1 MKPTKYILLFSVV
14 YFLQFQ
20 LTIHSQSAA
29 LEVISAYEVIDINEL
44 IPQKKKSLQKFQT
57 LDLGTYGIYTLDI
70 YENPLLSDKYKV
82 RRSTNDGIL
91 ESNTSSAI
99 SYIGT
104 VKGHVNSSVAL
115 TINDQFV
122 HGFIKVGK
130 QEINIE
136 PLRYYDADAAT
147 QDIIVYESA
156 DQEHIHSVHC
166 GLDHDL
172 ERQFVESVNE
182 QKVNKSVLDGCIEV
196 DMAIASDYLMYEHY
210 GSTVN
215 VENHAIAMLNA
226 AQTNYD
232 TEFEDEIRFNL
243 VEQFISEC
251 STCDPWTTSSD
262 TETLLLD
269 FREWASESWENTVDQ
284 SSLWSKR
291 DFERN
296 GNTAANGLAFV
307 NTICTSHSSLVVE
320 DNDTANRKRVLFSH
334 ELGHNFGAVHDE
346 SNSNFIMSTPLVETN
361 EWSTESLEDINSRYL
376 RFPCLTGCERSQNVV
391 ADFDVEFIGA
401 CVPVNVQYRNKS
413 FGDLDSV
420 KWIFPGGNP
429 TFSTELEPIV
439 NYGVGGTFDVRL
451 EVYGSNGTFDI
462 LERSDVIS
470 FGQNPTAEFRY
481 EFITDTTVVFVVN
494 KPFANTTY
502 LWDFGDGQTS
512 EEQTPTHI
520 YNSLENI
527 TATLTM
533 SNTCGTTSFATRITQ
548 QNTTLP
554 TADFTSTNRFAC
566 VGESIQFT
574 NLSEHAD
581 SVSWFFEGGSPFNTS
596 DENPIVTYPELGSYA
611 VGLIAINE
619 VGADTIFVS
628 AYSILDP
635 VPVSAFTYEVNGK
648 SVSFTQTSQYA
659 RALKWDFGDGN
670 TSEDISPV
678 HTYAIEGNYAVSLTV
693 ENICQ
698 TAIYSDTIQIESDL
712 PVPDFTASSIE
723 LCENG
728 SVLFRNQSTNANQYQ
743 WEFEGGIPSSS
754 TEENPIVAYMDP
766 GTFSVKL
773 IASNDDGHVELIEE
787 NLISIKPEPI
797 VDFDFLVD
805 GSTVEFTNASQHL
818 QSAQWSFGDGTV
830 STNNNASH
838 TYAQS
843 GTYEVS
849 LVGANSCGFATTSQ
863 TVQVDIE
870 LPFASFGANSNELCA
885 GSVVGFASSAQNATS
900 VIWIFEGGIPETST
914 SERPSVL
921 YISKGEYNVTL
932 IANNQNGSD
941 TLVFEDYISVS
952 KLPVATF
959 ESTSAERTVT
969 FENLS
974 TDGDE
979 YFWNLGDGTFST
991 EESPIHTYQ
1000 TEGNYTVMLRTT
1012 NSCGSS
1018 EFSLN
1023 LVLADG
1029 TMNAGMIDSVD
1040 VVVDFSLSAE
1050 QICQGADLSITN
1062 LSTGIDSLRWY
1073 LNDSIEITDGSVQL
1087 TEPGINTISLI
1098 AWEGDTSYTLEK
1110 EILVEGVPVPDFS
1123 FQRIGDSNEI
1133 SFLNL
1138 STGADNYIW
1147 SFGDRFSSAFE
1158 NPNHTYGQDTSY
1170 TVQLTASNSCSS
1182 ATIQKEVDLSLTEI
1196 PDAIFSIS
1204 SAAICKGQTVTFS
1217 ALDTLATD
1225 VEWIF
1230 EGATIERSDR
1240 STVTIRYDDIGS
1252 FDVQLIAS
1260 NLNGSDTSYLEN
1272 FILVSDSPE
1281 LNILYTQTDN
1291 VVNFSATEVVGAT
1304 YSWEFGDGLIS
1315 TDVNPTHTYTG
1326 FGGFEVRLTVD
1337 LPCGQITLSES
1348 IQVDE
1353 NVLLPEGSFSIT
1365 NSKVNIGGRIR
1376 FSSLS
1381 KNTNNVEWYFEGGSP
1396 ETSLDESVIIQYDQ
1410 PGVFDVTLIAFNEYG
1425 SDTIYKQDFITVE
1438 ALGFQSAE
1446 TRDYTLD
1453 KVENLEVQISPNPFI
1468 DEITVNVMASDH
1480 STGQFSLFSSSGVL
1494 AHKESFVLSDRHHK
1508 LRLLKP
1514 DLMPG
1519 MYIARI
1525 IIGEQMIQ
1533 QKIIKL

>member
-1 MKPTKYILLFSVV
+1 MKPTKYILLLVVV
-14 YFLQFQ
+14 YLLQSH

-29 LEVISAYEVIDINEL
+29 LETISAYEVIDINVL
-44 IPQKKKSLQKFQT
+44 IPQKKKSLHQFQT
-57 LDLGTYGIYTLDI
+57 LDLGTYGTYTLDI

-82 RRSTNDGIL
+82 RRSTNDGII

-104 VKGHVNSSVAL
+104 IKGNVNSSVAL
-115 TINDQFV
+115 TINDDFV
-122 HGFIKVGK
+122 HGFIQVDQ

-136 PLRYYDADAAT
+136 PLRYFKADAVA
-147 QDIIVYESA
+147 QDIMVYESS
-156 DQEHIHSVHC
+156 DQEHIHTVHC

-172 ERQFVESVNE
+172 EQQFIESVNE

-210 GSTVN
+210 GSTIN

-251 STCDPWTTSSD
+251 SRCDPWTSVTD

-269 FREWASESWENTVDQ
+269 FREWAADSWENTVDQ

-307 NTICTSHSSLVVE
+307 NTICTSHSSLIVE

-346 SNSNFIMSTPLVETN
+346 SNSNFIMSTPLIGTN
-361 EWSTESLEDINSRYL
+361 EWSIESIEDINSRYL
-376 RFPCLTGCERSQNVV
+376 RFPCLTGCERSQNVM

-413 FGDLDSV
+413 IGDLDSV

-451 EVYGSNGTFDI
+451 EIYGSNGTFDI

-470 FGQNPTAEFRY
+470 FGQNPIAEFTY
-481 EFITDTTVVFVVN
+481 QFITDTTVVFVVT
-494 KPFANTTY
+494 KPFDNTTY

-512 EEQTPTHI
+512 EEQTPTHV

-533 SNTCGTTSFATRITQ
+533 SNTCGATSFASSITQ
-548 QNTTLP
+548 QNTSLP
-554 TADFTSTNRFAC
+554 VADFTSTERFGC
-566 VGESIQFT
+566 VGESMQFT
-574 NLSEHAD
+574 NLSENAD
-581 SVSWFFEGGSPFNTS
+581 SVSWFFEGGTPFNTS
-596 DENPIVTYPELGSYA
+596 DESPIVTYTELGSYA

-619 VGADTIFVS
+619 AGADTILVS

-635 VPVSAFTYEVNGK
+635 VPVSAFTYDVKGK
-648 SVSFTQTSQYA
+648 SVSFTQNSQYA
-659 RALKWDFGDGN
+659 RALTWDFGDGN
-670 TSEDISPV
+670 TSQDISPV
-678 HTYAIEGNYAVSLTV
+678 HTYAIEGSYAVSLEV

-698 TAIYSDTIQIESDL
+698 SAIYSDTIQIASDM
-712 PVPDFTASSIE
+712 PVPDFSASSIE
-723 LCENG
+723 LCQNG
-728 SVLFRNQSTNANQYQ
+728 SVLFRNQSINASEYQ
-743 WEFEGGIPSSS
+743 WEFEGGIPASSE
-754 TEENPIVAYMDP
+754 EENPIIAYMDP

-773 IASNDDGHVELIEE
+773 VATNDDGSVELIEE
-787 NLISIKPEPI
+787 DLIIVNPEPV
-797 VDFDFLVD
+797 VDFDFSVE
-805 GSTVEFTNASQHL
+805 GSAVEFTNKSQHL
-818 QSAQWSFGDGTV
+818 QSAQWSFGDGMV
-830 STNNNASH
+830 STSNNTNH

-849 LVGANSCGFATTSQ
+849 LVGANRCGFATISK
-863 TVQVDIE
+863 TVQIDIE
-870 LPFASFGANSNELCA
+870 LPFASFGANTNELCA

-900 VIWIFEGGIPETST
+900 VKWIFEGGIPETST

-921 YISKGEYNVTL
+921 YISKGDYNVTL
-932 IANNQNGSD
+932 IASNQNGSD
-941 TLVFEDYISVS
+941 TLVFVDYISVS
-952 KLPVATF
+952 QLPVAAY

-969 FENLS
+969 FDNQS

-1000 TEGNYTVMLRTT
+1000 TEGNYSVMLRAT
-1012 NSCGSS
+1012 NGCGSS
-1018 EFSLN
+1018 EFSSN
-1023 LVLADG
+1023 VGIAD
-1029 TMNAGMIDSVD
+1029 TMTTEAMIDSVEI
-1040 VVVDFSLSAE
+1040 VIDFSLSAE
-1050 QICQGADLSITN
+1050 QVCQGTDVSISN

-1073 LNDSIEITDGSVQL
+1073 LNDGIEITDGSVRL
-1087 TEPGINTISLI
+1087 TESGINTISLI
-1098 AWEGDTSYTLEK
+1098 AWKGDTSYSLEK

-1133 SFLNL
+1133 SFQNL

-1147 SFGDRFSSAFE
+1147 SYGDRFSSAFE
-1158 NPNHTYGQDTSY
+1158 NPNHTYGQDNSY

-1182 ATIQKEVDLSLTEI
+1182 ATIQKVVDLSLKEI
-1196 PDAIFSIS
+1196 PDALFSIS
-1204 SAAICKGQTVTFS
+1204 RAAICKGQTITFS

-1230 EGATIERSDR
+1230 EGATIESSDL
-1240 STVTIRYDDIGS
+1240 STVTVQYDETGS

-1281 LNILYTQTDN
+1281 LNISYTQTDN
-1291 VVNFSATEVVGAT
+1291 VFDFSATEVVGAS
-1304 YSWEFGDGLIS
+1304 YSWEFGDGLTS
-1315 TDVNPTHTYTG
+1315 SDVKPSHTYTG
-1326 FGGFEVRLTVD
+1326 FGDFEVRLTVD
-1337 LPCGQITLSES
+1337 LPCGRIVLSES
-1348 IQVDE
+1348 IQVEE
-1353 NVLLPEGSFSIT
+1353 NVVLPSGSFSIT

-1376 FSSLS
+1376 FTSLS

-1396 ETSLDESVIIQYDQ
+1396 ETSLDESIIIQYDQ

-1438 ALGFQSAE
+1438 AIGFQSAE
-1446 TRDYTLD
+1446 TRDFTVD
-1453 KVENLEVQISPNPFI
+1453 EVENLEVQISPNPFM
-1468 DEITVNVMASDH
+1468 DEITVNVTAPNR
-1480 STGQFSLFSSSGVL
+1480 STGQFSLINSSGVL
-1494 AHKESFVLSDRHHK
+1494 MHNETFVVSNKHHR
-1508 LRLLKP
+1508 LRLQKP
-1514 DLMPG
+1514 DLMRG